1 MPRGDTV
8 IGFAV
13 GIGAHSRPEVS
24 RPPPLFHS
32 GFRANGCHWAPH
44 EAVFPLFKS
53 TQRNA
58 YYRTLPKTQF
68 LFPINRVLKS
78 VLTVDGQ
85 PYQIEV
91 QVFVIR
97 PIDRYWR

>member
-1 MPRGDTV
+1 VAKKLSELVAGADRRVAEAALPGQPGDADLARNHLPKPLRP
-8 IGFAV
+8 GSRHAQE
-13 GIGAHSRPEVS
+13 GAR
-24 RPPPLFHS
+24 
-32 GFRANGCHWAPH
+32 
-44 EAVFPLFKS
+44 
-53 TQRNA
+53 
-58 YYRTLPKTQF
+58 RTLPKTQF